1 MSDDRR
7 RILGMLGEGKITS
20 DEAERLLD
28 ALGGTARVTP
38 PPPNRAPPRYLR
50 VNVDAHTG
58 EDSPT
63 RVDVRVPMNFL
74 RAGVRLASLIPPAAR
89 EQVNAAMARQGLP
102 FDIDQLKPE
111 NLQELVE
118 LLGELSVDV
127 DNAEAKVRVYC
138 E

>member
-7 RILGMLGEGKITS
+7 RILGMVGEGRITA

-28 ALGGTARVTP
+28 ALGGRAGVTAP
-38 PPPNRAPPRYLR
+38 PPSRTPPRYLR
-50 VNVDAHTG
+50 VKVDAHTG

-63 RVDVRVPMNFL
+63 RVDIRVPMNFL

-118 LLGELSVDV
+118 LLGDLSVDV
-127 DNAEAKVRVYC
+127 NNAEAKVRVYC